1 MGSMRLPGKI
11 LRPLNRTTLLGS
23 ILLRLSQ
30 LKHPATTVI
39 ATTDAPKDDAV
50 EAFCRDNGV
59 ICFRGCE
66 ANVLER
72 FYRCAQRYKFDHVV
86 RLTGDNPF
94 PDIEELDN
102 LIELHY
108 RTGGAFSHSFPS
120 LPVGVGAEIFT
131 FSALERSFLEGKAP
145 HHLEHVDEY
154 MLENPGQFKTTVLEV
169 ESGKRRHDIRLTVD
183 TEEDLR
189 RVRFVAEHA
198 SREYFSTEEA
208 IRLCTEFA

>member
-1 MGSMRLPGKI
+1 MGSTRLPGKI

-23 ILLRLSQ
+23 ILFRLSR

-39 ATTDAPKDDAV
+39 ATTDTSKDDVV

-59 ICFRGCE
+59 LCFRGSE

-72 FYRCAQRYKFDHVV
+72 FYRCAQHYKFDHIV

-102 LIELHY
+102 LIELHCA
-108 RTGGAFSHSFPS
+108 TGSAFSHSFPS
-120 LPVGVGAEIFT
+120 LPVGVGAEICT

-145 HHLEHVDEY
+145 HHLEHADEY
-154 MLENPGQFKTTVLEV
+154 MLANPGKFKTTVLEV
-169 ESGKRRHDIRLTVD
+169 ESSKRRPDIRLTVD
-183 TEEDLR
+183 IEEDYR
-189 RVRFVAEHA
+189 KVCFIAKHA
-198 SREYFSTEEA
+198 SQPYISTEEA
-208 IRLCTEFA
+208 ISLCLRYA

>member
-1 MGSMRLPGKI
+1 MGSTRLPGKI
-11 LRPLNRTTLLGS
+11 LRPLNRATLLGS
-23 ILLRLSQ
+23 ILFRLSR

-39 ATTDAPKDDAV
+39 ATTDTPKDDVV

-59 ICFRGCE
+59 LCFRGCE

-72 FYRCAQRYKFDHVV
+72 FYRCAQHYKFDHIV

-102 LIELHY
+102 LIELHGVS
-108 RTGGAFSHSFPS
+108 GGAFSHSLPS

-131 FSALERSFLEGKAP
+131 FSALVRSFLEGKAP

-154 MLENPGQFKTTVLEV
+154 MLENPGKFKTTVLEV
-169 ESGKRRHDIRLTVD
+169 ESGKRRPDIRLTVD
-183 TEEDLR
+183 TEEDYR
-189 RVRFVAEHA
+189 KVCFIAGHA
-198 SREYFSTEEA
+198 SQPYISTEEA
-208 IRLCTEFA
+208 ISLCLRSA